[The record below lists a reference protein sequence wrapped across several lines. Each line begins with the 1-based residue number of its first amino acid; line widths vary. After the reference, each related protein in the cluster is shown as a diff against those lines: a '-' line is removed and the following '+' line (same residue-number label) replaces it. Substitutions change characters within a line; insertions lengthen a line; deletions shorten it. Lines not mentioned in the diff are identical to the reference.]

1 MNQLLLY
8 NAQHSVNMQHDSSG
22 SRKALSSN
30 PPPPQLPICGLLYPV
45 VTHPPD
51 DCLAYCSD
59 GLLVAVS
66 GVCVGSLPLGD
77 LPAVETGKI
86 CISSTESFSAELA
99 HTVNHA

>member
-1 MNQLLLY
+1 MNCLLLY
-8 NAQHSVNMQHDSSG
+8 NAQHSVNMQHNSSG
-22 SRKALSSN
+22 SLKAACPSPPSTN
-30 PPPPQLPICGLLYPV
+30 MWPVISCCDAPPPQ
-45 VTHPPD
+45 D

-86 CISSTESFSAELA
+86 RMFSTESFSAELA
-99 HTVNHA
+99 HACS